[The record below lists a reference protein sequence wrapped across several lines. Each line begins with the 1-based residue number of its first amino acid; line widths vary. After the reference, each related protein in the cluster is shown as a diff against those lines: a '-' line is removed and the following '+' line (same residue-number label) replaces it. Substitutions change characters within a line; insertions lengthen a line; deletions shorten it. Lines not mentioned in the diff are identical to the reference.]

1 MAYAYCYRSG
11 HVEIGQVVPEG
22 ALPLAKGHR
31 RDLEKQVSAKARH
44 ARDGDALLV
53 PGIPEAAD
61 SRAAYDA
68 YQRFRAW
75 AFPDQGGPVL

>member
-11 HVEIGQVVPEG
+11 HIEIGQVVPDG
-22 ALPLAKGHR
+22 ALPLARGRR
-31 RDLEKQVSAKARH
+31 RDLEKAVCAKARH

-53 PGIPEAAD
+53 PGIPEARD

-68 YQRFRAW
+68 YERFRAW
-75 AFPDQGGPVL
+75 AFPDQGGLAL